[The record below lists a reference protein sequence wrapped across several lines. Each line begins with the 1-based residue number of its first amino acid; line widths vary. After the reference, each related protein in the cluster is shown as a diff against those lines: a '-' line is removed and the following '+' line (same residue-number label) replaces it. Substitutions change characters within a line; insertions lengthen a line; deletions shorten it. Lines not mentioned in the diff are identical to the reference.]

1 MATEAAPHA
10 QVKAAPTFSAGF
22 VLKKATLSA
31 LVALGLLVAFAIT
44 RPDRVRR
51 GVEAL
56 ASRLLRRMGRAGS
69 AADAPVRLIGRGMVA
84 RAVALSVLSQAI
96 ALLQVWLLAHAVG
109 IELNPLTM
117 YAVITMG
124 TVVSALPL
132 SVAGLGTREA
142 TVVFSL
148 ASLGVEAGPAA
159 SFALLW
165 LGNFLVMLG
174 VSLVAFVHHREPG
187 ASRDCR
193 PTGVQR
199 GVE

>member
-1 MATEAAPHA
+1 MIAVEHELTLRVSPERVWTALTDFAGYAAWHPSLRLGGDLE
-10 QVKAAPTFSAGF
+10 VGKTFDFGYVNARTGWE
-22 VLKKATLSA
+22 T
-31 LVALGLLVAFAIT
+31 G
-44 RPDRVRR
+44 
-51 GVEAL
+51 
-56 ASRLLRRMGRAGS
+56 
-69 AADAPVRLIGRGMVA
+69 AAD
-84 RAVALSVLSQAI
+84 
-96 ALLQVWLLAHAVG
+96 
-109 IELNPLTM
+109 
-117 YAVITMG
+117 AVITMG